1 MKQPVARGKQ
11 SDEKRRDERKGKEEP
26 GKIASVYT
34 QAAAKPSLLRDGYIF
49 WQGSMLVKSLDALES
64 KSSGGFAQDE
74 MRGHTVVGRV
84 QLVFPNQFF
93 ESGKCGK
100 REL

>member
-1 MKQPVARGKQ
+1 MKQPVARG
-11 SDEKRRDERKGKEEP
+11 SNRKPEGTRGKEREEKP
-26 GKIASVYT
+26 GEIASVYT
-34 QAAAKPSLLRDGYIF
+34 QAAAQTSLLRDGYIF

-74 MRGHTVVGRV
+74 VGGHAVVGRV
-84 QLVFPNQFF
+84 QFVFSDQFF
-93 ESGKCGK
+93 ESSKCGK